1 MKTFFPIDNGKP
13 DAMNLDPLNLTG
25 FPSIRKD
32 KIFDSANIWPLMS
45 TVPVSIM
52 EKAGGRIDSSV
63 GKR

>member
-1 MKTFFPIDNGKP
+1 MKTFFPIDNGKL
-13 DAMNLDPLNLTG
+13 DTMNLDPLNLTG
-25 FPSIRKD
+25 LPSIRKD
-32 KIFDSANIWPLMS
+32 KIFDSASIWPLMS